1 MLPSA
6 KWSRVPQRRRA
17 PSRLD
22 RGEDDFDHDNGE
34 DATLCDR
41 RSTDGR
47 EGDSSKLGPSQLY
60 AMQQVNAAWVP
71 NPQELSQVV
80 QLLQHSQSVDTQ
92 VQRHIQE
99 KINQLNSH
107 PHFGCFLVYVLA
119 DLKTEQPAT
128 RSICGLVLKN
138 LIREKWKDLPM
149 DVRDYVKMKTLAA
162 IADEHQ
168 LIRATVGIVITTILV
183 YDGFNAWNTLLPT
196 LCEMLNGNNFFLLE
210 GALGA
215 LQKVC
220 EDSADR
226 LSQEQIFIITS
237 KVLNFFR
244 NDNAKLRTLAVSI
257 LNSILL
263 VQNEALN
270 DVIDPFLQN
279 LFALANDDDQDVQR
293 QLCRSLTLLLDSH
306 LNKIANQL
314 PNIVEFILHKTEDPN
329 EETALEACEFWLALA
344 ENTDVCT
351 ENVRPILPKLVPIL
365 VKCMRY
371 SPADIAILKG
381 DEDDYMVPDKDQ
393 DIKPRF
399 HRAKTHTQK
408 HNADGVAIPSNP
420 DDDDD
425 LEDDDDDDST
435 TEWNLRKCSAAS
447 LDVMSGI
454 FGDEFLVTL
463 LPILKEILFHDRWE
477 IKESGILAL
486 GAVAEGCMNGITPH
500 LPELIPYLI
509 NSLQD
514 RKALVRSITCWT
526 LSRYCHYVVQQPHEV
541 YFKPLLKEL
550 LSRILDNNKRV
561 QEAACSA
568 FATLEEEACHELVPY
583 LTDILGTLV
592 EAFNRYQAKNL
603 LILYDAVGTLAD
615 SVGSSLAQDN
625 LVQMLMT
632 PLMTKWQILS
642 DDDKELF
649 PLLECLS
656 SVAAALHESFWPF
669 CQPVFQRC
677 TQLIGKSIAAAKSA
691 ASTNDIDYDMANKDF
706 LIVALD
712 LLSGLAEGLG
722 ERIETFVANSH
733 IVQLI
738 YECSKDSTSEVRQS
752 SFALLGDL
760 AKACYPHLQP
770 HIHSF
775 VPILIQN
782 LDPEQVSVCNNS
794 IWALGEL
801 SLKMRTEMKQ
811 YVPRLISPLIFVM
824 NRDKGPKTLLENTA
838 ITLGRL
844 GIYCP
849 EEVAPYLQQ
858 FIRQWCLALR
868 NIRDNEEKDSA
879 FRGLCMMINLNPAGV
894 LHDFIFLCDAIA
906 SWNAPKEDLQAVFY
920 RISQNSIISIAD
932 FICKEN
938 IHAVFFWI
946 LHGFRTQ
953 VGETNWAA
961 FAAQCPVPL
970 RQRLHAQYQI

>member
-1 MLPSA
+1 M
-6 KWSRVPQRRRA
+6 
-17 PSRLD
+17 
-22 RGEDDFDHDNGE
+22 
-34 DATLCDR
+34 
-41 RSTDGR
+41 
-47 EGDSSKLGPSQLY
+47 
-60 AMQQVNAAWVP
+60 MQQVTDGWVP
-71 NPQELSQVV
+71 NNDELGQVV
-80 QLLQHSQSVDTQ
+80 QLLQHSQSTDTQ

-99 KINQLNSH
+99 RITQLNSH
-107 PHFGCFLVYVLA
+107 PHFGCFLIYI
-119 DLKTEQPAT
+119 LKELKSEQVSV

-138 LIREKWKDLPM
+138 LIREKWKDLPS
-149 DVRDYVKMKTLAA
+149 DVRDYVKLKTLGA
-162 IADEHQ
+162 IADEHA
-168 LIRATVGIVITTILV
+168 LIRATVGIVITTILL
-183 YDGFNAWNTLLPT
+183 YDGFNNWPTLLPT
-196 LCEMLNGNNFFLLE
+196 LCNMLIEQNFFFLE

-226 LSQEQIFIITS
+226 LNQDQIFLITS
-237 KVLNFFR
+237 KVLNFFQ

-279 LFALANDDDQDVQR
+279 LFLLANDDDANVQR

-306 LNKIANQL
+306 LNKIVNQL
-314 PNIVEFILHKTEDPN
+314 PNIVEFILHKTEDEN

-344 ENTDVCT
+344 ENTEVCMDA
-351 ENVRPILPKLVPIL
+351 VKPILPTLVPIL

-371 SPADIAILKG
+371 SPHDIVLLKG
-381 DEDDYMVPDKDQ
+381 DEDDFMVPDKDQ

-399 HRAKTHTQK
+399 HRAKTHVQK
-408 HNADGVAIPSNP
+408 HNMDGENSIPSG
-420 DDDDD
+420 
-425 LEDDDDDDST
+425 EDDDDGDDDDEDSM

-463 LPILKEILFHDRWE
+463 LPILREILFHERWE

-514 RKALVRSITCWT
+514 PKGLVRSITCWT
-526 LSRYCHYVVQQPHEV
+526 LSRYCHYVVQQPHDV

-583 LTDILGTLV
+583 LSDILTTLV
-592 EAFNRYQAKNL
+592 QAFNRYQAKNL
-603 LILYDAVGTLAD
+603 LILYDAVSTLAD
-615 SVGSSLAQDN
+615 SVGNHLAQTE

-632 PLMTKWQILS
+632 PLMSKWQILS

-669 CQPVFQRC
+669 CQPVFERC
-677 TQLIGKSIAAAKSA
+677 TQLIGKSIAAARSN
-691 ASTNDIDYDMANKDF
+691 SHVNDIDYDMANKDF

-722 ERIETFVANSH
+722 ERIETYVASSN
-733 IVQLI
+733 IVPLI
-738 YECSKDSTSEVRQS
+738 LECSKDSTSEVRQS

-760 AKACYPHLQP
+760 AKACFQHL
-770 HIHSF
+770 HMYIHYF

-801 SLKMRTEMKQ
+801 SLKMKQEMKP
-811 YVPRLISPLIFVM
+811 YVVNLLPSLIFVM
-824 NRDKGPKTLLENTA
+824 NRDRGPKTLLENTA

-844 GIYCP
+844 GIFCA
-849 EEVAPYLQQ
+849 EEVAPYLPQ

-879 FRGLCMMINLNPAGV
+879 FRGLCVMINLNPAGV
-894 LHDFIFLCDAIA
+894 LQDFIFLCDAIA
-906 SWNAPKEDLQAVFY
+906 SWQQPKDDLKCVFH
-920 RISQNSIISIAD
+920 R
-932 FICKEN
+932 
-938 IHAVFFWI
+938 I
-946 LHGFRTQ
+946 LHGFKMQ
-953 VGETNWAA
+953 VGETNWSNFLAS
-961 FAAQCPVPL
+961 CPVPL
-970 RQRLHAQYQI
+970 RQRLQQQYQI

>member
-1 MLPSA
+1 M
-6 KWSRVPQRRRA
+6 
-17 PSRLD
+17 
-22 RGEDDFDHDNGE
+22 
-34 DATLCDR
+34 
-41 RSTDGR
+41 
-47 EGDSSKLGPSQLY
+47 
-60 AMQQVNAAWVP
+60 QVNETWVP
-71 NPQELSQVV
+71 NRDELSQVV
-80 QLLQHSQSVDTQ
+80 QLLQQSQSVDTQ

-99 KINQLNSH
+99 KIHQLNSH

-119 DLKTEQPAT
+119 DLKTEQPTT

-149 DVRDYVKMKTLAA
+149 DVRDYVKTKTLAA

-168 LIRATVGIVITTILV
+168 LIRATVGIVITTILL
-183 YDGFNAWNTLLPT
+183 YDGFNAWSSLLPT
-196 LCEMLNGNNFFLLE
+196 LCEMLNENNFYLLE

-215 LQKVC
+215 LHKVC

-226 LSQEQIFIITS
+226 LSQEQIFLITS
-237 KVLNFFR
+237 KVLNFFQ
-244 NDNAKLRTLAVSI
+244 NQSAKLRWQAVSI

-270 DVIDPFLQN
+270 EVFDPFLQN

-306 LNKIANQL
+306 LNKIVNQL
-314 PNIVEFILHKTEDPN
+314 PSIVEFILLKTEDSN
-329 EETALEACEFWLALA
+329 EDTALEACEFWLALA
-344 ENTDVCT
+344 ENTDVCM

-371 SPADIAILKG
+371 SPGDIAILKG

-408 HNADGVAIPSNP
+408 HNADGENTAPNA
-420 DDDDD
+420 DDEDDM
-425 LEDDDDDDST
+425 DDDDDDSS

-463 LPILKEILFHDRWE
+463 LPILKEILFHERWE

-526 LSRYCHYVVQQPHEV
+526 LSRYCHYVVQQPHDV

-550 LSRILDNNKRV
+550 LARILDNNKRV

-583 LTDILGTLV
+583 LHDILSTLV

-615 SVGSSLAQDN
+615 SVGSSLAQEH
-625 LVQMLMT
+625 LVQMLMS
-632 PLMTKWQILS
+632 PLMTKWQILG

-669 CQPVFQRC
+669 CEPVFQRC
-677 TQLIGKSIAAAKSA
+677 TQLIGKSITAAKYTT
-691 ASTNDIDYDMANKDF
+691 ASNDIDYEMANKDF

-722 ERIETFVANSH
+722 ERIETFVANSS

-770 HIHSF
+770 NIHHF

-801 SLKMRTEMKQ
+801 SLKMRIDMKQ
-811 YVPRLISPLIFVM
+811 YVPQLMSPLIFVM

-849 EEVAPYLQQ
+849 EEVSPYLQQ

-906 SWNAPKEDLQAVFY
+906 SWNAPKEDLQA
-920 RISQNSIISIAD
+920 A
-932 FICKEN
+932 
-938 IHAVFFWI
+938 FFKI
-946 LHGFRTQ
+946 LHGFRNQ